1 MFKMRKCFHLII
13 LSVFLSTFIVSC
25 GKADN
30 DSVRKKSKNI
40 LRCDVNNPFASFNP
54 IKTETSGSNNI
65 FPFLYSYLFVPDIN
79 GKLQPDIA
87 VKWIYDSTSFTWS
100 IHLRNGARFHNK
112 QPVTSK
118 TVKYA
123 IEQTLKRFRPS
134 LFYSINRISLVSDI
148 ELGIHLK
155 HNDPEFAFKI
165 WDVEIVPN
173 PLDDKIDFYNHPIG
187 SGPFKFKQRTMD
199 KKVILEANKDYYNG
213 RPLLDN
219 VVFYFQPDKEKSW
232 NRLLAGETDIVQEI
246 SPKNYEMMK
255 QYEDRYYF
263 DRYLLNYY
271 SILLYNTKDPLFV
284 NPKVRM
290 GLSHII
296 NREYIVKNI
305 LRGYG
310 KVAVG
315 PMGLN
320 SPFHNPDVKAISYNP
335 QKGLKLLLDAGWS
348 YDQKGDYLKKQ
359 GIPFEFTLIVF
370 EEAQIEK
377 KVARYIQ
384 LILNDI
390 GIKVHLKILPLH
402 EVIKRFS
409 RNNVFQAVIAE
420 FKGAFRNPEF
430 LKQQWSGD
438 SSKCAIAGC
447 FEHPEVTRL
456 INNALKEKE
465 PSEQKQLL
473 YEIETLLISLQPGT
487 FLFQKTAF
495 DAMSKKFYLPFP
507 FSLTYGGIYRLR
519 FASVK
524 NN

>member
-1 MFKMRKCFHLII
+1 MFKFFHLII
-13 LSVFLSTFIVSC
+13 LFVFLGALIVSC
-25 GKADN
+25 EKPDN
-30 DSVRKKSKNI
+30 DSVRNNLKNV
-40 LRCDVNNPFASFNP
+40 LRCDVNNPFTSLNP
-54 IKTETSGSNNI
+54 TKAETSGSNNI
-65 FPFLYSYLFVPDIN
+65 FPLLYSKLFIPDAD
-79 GKLQPDIA
+79 GKLQPDLA
-87 VKWIYDSTSFTWS
+87 VKWIYDSTSFTWT
-100 IHLRNGARFHNK
+100 IHLRNGARFHNR
-112 QPVTSK
+112 QPVSSK
-118 TVKYA
+118 TVKHS
-123 IEQTLKRFRPS
+123 IEKGLKRLRPS

-148 ELGIHLK
+148 EFSIHLK

-165 WDVEIVPN
+165 WDTEILPH

-187 SGPFKFKQRTMD
+187 SGPFKFKQRTKD
-199 KKVILEANKDYYNG
+199 KEVILEANEDYYNG
-213 RPLLDN
+213 RPLLDS

-232 NRLLAGETDIVQEI
+232 NRFLAGETDIVQEI

-263 DRYLLNYY
+263 DHYILNYY

-290 GLSHII
+290 GLSHAID
-296 NREYIVKNI
+296 REYIVKNI

-320 SPFHNPDVKAISYNP
+320 SPFHNPAVKAISYNP
-335 QKGLKLLLDAGWS
+335 QKGLELLQDDGWS
-348 YDQKGDYLKKQ
+348 YDQKGVCLKKQ
-359 GIPFEFTLIVF
+359 GIPFEFTIIVF
-370 EEAQIEK
+370 EESQIEK
-377 KVARYIQ
+377 RVARYIQ
-384 LILNDI
+384 LSLNDL

-402 EVIKRFS
+402 EVIRSFS
-409 RNNVFQAVIAE
+409 RNNVFQAVLAE

-438 SSKCAIAGC
+438 SSQCAIAGC

-456 INNALKEKE
+456 IDNVPKEKE
-465 PSEQKQLL
+465 PFEQKQLL

-507 FSLTYGGIYRLR
+507 FSLTYEGSCRLR
-519 FASVK
+519 FASIK
-524 NN
+524 GN